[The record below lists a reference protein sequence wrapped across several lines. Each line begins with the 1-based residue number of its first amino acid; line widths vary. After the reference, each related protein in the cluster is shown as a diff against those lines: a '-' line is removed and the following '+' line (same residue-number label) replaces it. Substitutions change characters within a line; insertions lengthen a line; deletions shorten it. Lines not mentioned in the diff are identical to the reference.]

1 MFVNNTTIKHALQS
15 EEDLGTFLKDFKR
28 WKEDT
33 HRALGGDGYLVVDV
47 SGLSCATCK
56 IAVLRE
62 RNRVSC
68 FPNLWSESEGCLLND
83 ANHFLDRPLQNGQS
97 GRPKIS

>member
-1 MFVNNTTIKHALQS
+1 MGGYAKLFVNNSTIKHALQS

-33 HRALGGDGYLVVDV
+33 HRAMGGDGYLVVDV
-47 SGLSCATCK
+47 EGLGCATCK
-56 IAVLRE
+56 ATVLRE

-68 FPNLWSESEGCLLND
+68 DSILWL
-83 ANHFLDRPLQNGQS
+83 
-97 GRPKIS
+97 